1 MNKEGFP
8 LKDLP
13 IEELVEGYLSLPDGV
28 AVDLENL
35 PEDLDYFVIKDG
47 EDGGEL
53 HRLVQDGLLDPE
65 SADSAIKA
73 SADFLKEGYP
83 EHKKSIDIIYLFDR
97 GKIWI
102 AHSMYL
108 QKVGAHK
115 NVIER
120 AQEKTVRLFL
130 RIGLVMGVINPLLS
144 GHIYNSLC
152 LSGYLKQAEI
162 FGAKCLAGVCLTKDK
177 EEAVRLAQKMGETNP
192 TYYKD
197 GFARISQNKLDKSG
211 LN

>member
-8 LKDLP
+8 FTDSP
-13 IEELVEGYLSLPDGV
+13 IEELVERYLSLPDNV

-35 PEDLDYFVIKDG
+35 PEDLDYLVEKDKKVC
-47 EDGGEL
+47 EDLLEF
-53 HRLVQDGLLDPE
+53 VQDGTFDPE
-65 SADSAIKA
+65 TTDNAVKNSADL
-73 SADFLKEGYP
+73 LKEGYP

-108 QKVGAHK
+108 QNIGAHRSS
-115 NVIER
+115 IEH

-130 RIGLVMGVINPLLS
+130 RIGLVMGAINPLLS

-152 LSGYLKQAEI
+152 LSGHLKQAEI
-162 FGAKCLAGVCLTKDK
+162 FGAKCLAGVCITKDK
-177 EEAVRLAQKMGETNP
+177 EEAVRLAQKMGETSP

-197 GFARISQNKLDKSG
+197 GFARVSQNKLDKSG